1 MSNSLVTIKTEENVA
16 TLYLDDGK
24 ANALGYEVIDALLA
38 AFDEV
43 EASDAHALVLAGR
56 QDRFSAGF
64 DLSVMNEGAEAAR
77 GMLSKGVDLFLK
89 MYMFS
94 RPVVAACTGHAIA
107 AGSILLLSSDIRI
120 GAKGDFKVGLPEV
133 TIGMALPFFAT
144 ELARD
149 RLSKR
154 HYTKATALG
163 YMYPPEDAVD
173 VGYLDEVVPQEE
185 VIATAQ
191 ERAKNLS
198 EVGRTELIR
207 TRKTTRGQIAQT
219 IQESLSK
226 DLSKFDVNS

>member
-1 MSNSLVTIKTEENVA
+1 MSNSLVTIKNEENVA

-24 ANALGYEVIDALLA
+24 ANALGYEAIDALLA

-43 EASDAHALVLAGR
+43 EASDVHAVVLAGR

-77 GMLSKGVDLFLK
+77 GMLTKGVDLFLR

-94 RPVVAACTGHAIA
+94 RPVIAACTGHAIA
-107 AGSILLLSSDIRI
+107 AGSILLLCSDIRV

-133 TIGMALPFFAT
+133 TIGMALPYFAT

-163 YMYPPEDAVD
+163 CMYTPEDAVD

-191 ERAKNLS
+191 ERAKSLS
-198 EVGRTELIR
+198 EVGRTALIR
-207 TRKTTRGQIAQT
+207 TRQTTRGQIAQT
-219 IQESLSK
+219 IQESLSQ